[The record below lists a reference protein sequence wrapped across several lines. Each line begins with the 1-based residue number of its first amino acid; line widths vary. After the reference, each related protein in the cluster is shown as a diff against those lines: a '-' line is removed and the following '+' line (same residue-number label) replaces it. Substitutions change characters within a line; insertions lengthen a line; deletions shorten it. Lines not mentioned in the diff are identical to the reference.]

1 MILFNEKEIEIE
13 DYDKEL
19 DNLVSILRKKNNYDF
34 DYIIAG
40 KQILKDTKRYNFKL
54 VESMTCI
61 LDYFEDMNIVDIH
74 NDDVRL
80 IAKADGKTNIFLI
93 RRLDKRYN
101 KGRLNILN
109 KMLKKGDINNF
120 SRQFDNISIKL
131 GKNF

>member
-1 MILFNEKEIEIE
+1 MCIR
-13 DYDKEL
+13 D
-19 DNLVSILRKKNNYDF
+19 S
-34 DYIIAG
+34 YIIAG

-74 NDDVRL
+74 NNDIRL

-120 SRQFDNISIKL
+120 SKQFDNISIKL

>member
-1 MILFNEKEIEIE
+1 MILFNEKEIRIE

-19 DNLVSILRKKNNYDF
+19 DNLVSMLRKKNNYNF
-34 DYIIAG
+34 DYIIVG
-40 KQILKDTKRYNFKL
+40 KQILRDVTRYNFRL

-61 LDYFEDMNIVDIH
+61 LDYFEDFNIVDIH
-74 NDDVRL
+74 NDDIRL
-80 IAKADGKTNIFLI
+80 IAKADGKINVFII

-109 KMLKKGDINNF
+109 KMLKKGDIDDF

>member
-1 MILFNEKEIEIE
+1 MILFNEKEIRIE

-19 DNLVSILRKKNNYDF
+19 DNLVSMLRKKNNYNF
-34 DYIIAG
+34 DYIIVG
-40 KQILKDTKRYNFKL
+40 KQILRDFTRYNFKL
-54 VESMTCI
+54 VESITCI
-61 LDYFEDMNIVDIH
+61 LDCFEDFNIVDIH
-74 NDDVRL
+74 NNDIRL

-109 KMLKKGDINNF
+109 KMLKKGDIDNF
-120 SRQFDNISIKL
+120 SKQFDNLSIKL